1 VIRPAIVGLCVLVLA
16 TACGSRAPLAPST
29 SVSGAWL
36 ANSTLVSVSGGECIG
51 ATLLAADPPRDVF
64 TTALWET
71 GSTLE
76 ATVASAA
83 NGTSCAYAGTIDGS
97 SLVLNLISCQTARVT
112 AARCANGA
120 LRDLQLTSGAIV
132 ATVSGHASGSGTD
145 SSTWSVFE
153 SGRATPVGSLTLT
166 ARFAWNFLGLP
177 SSDYHVFTGT
187 VFPGYADGTI
197 SIEGTDTFCLPCGW
211 FAH

>member
-1 VIRPAIVGLCVLVLA
+1 MIRTAAIGLCASVVVI
-16 TACGSRAPLAPST
+16 ACGSPAPSPANQ
-29 SVSGAWL
+29 VSGAWL
-36 ANSTLVSVSGGECIG
+36 ANSTLVSVSGGECVG
-51 ATLLAADPPRDVF
+51 STLLAADAPRDIF
-64 TTALWET
+64 TTALRQN
-71 GSTLE
+71 GSNLE

-97 SLVLNLISCQTARVT
+97 ALALTLTTCQTARVT

-120 LRDLQLTSGAIV
+120 VRDLQLTSGTIV
-132 ATVSGHASGSGTD
+132 ATVSSQSSGSGTD
-145 SSTWSVFE
+145 TSTWRVFE
-153 SGRATPVGSLTLT
+153 PGNATPVATLTLT
-166 ARFAWNFLGLP
+166 ARFVWNFLGLP

-211 FAH
+211 FPH